1 MSRTFAIGD
10 IHGCCRTFQ
19 KLLLEKLRISK
30 SDTLYCVGD
39 YIDRGADSKGV
50 LDFIIELRKSGYQ
63 VYTIRGNHE
72 QMMLEARDDEMMWQL
87 WNRNGGDTTMK
98 SFGVKEMEDIDPVY
112 FTMLEAMPF
121 YIRTGN
127 HIIVHAGL
135 NFSKKNYWDD
145 TDSMLWM
152 RDADPWQ
159 PLLGDQLLFH
169 GHTPKTL
176 DYILN
181 QEGNCYN
188 IDGGC
193 VYNKF
198 VGLGYLVA
206 INLGDM
212 EYTFVENCE

>member
-1 MSRTFAIGD
+1 
-10 IHGCCRTFQ
+10 
-19 KLLLEKLRISK
+19 
-30 SDTLYCVGD
+30 
-39 YIDRGADSKGV
+39 
-50 LDFIIELRKSGYQ
+50 
-63 VYTIRGNHE
+63 
-72 QMMLEARDDEMMWQL
+72 
-87 WNRNGGDTTMK
+87 
-98 SFGVKEMEDIDPVY
+98 
-112 FTMLEAMPF
+112 
-121 YIRTGN
+121 
-127 HIIVHAGL
+127 
-135 NFSKKNYWDD
+135 
-145 TDSMLWM
+145 MLWM

-176 DYILN
+176 DYIVN

-198 VGLGYLVA
+198 VGLGYLVS